1 MKQLVMIK
9 QVKRSSLLD
18 PNIRSVFMYG
28 SFIKGEGDKY
38 SDIEFYIFLTDTN
51 KFDEKHWVSRLGNV
65 DLFFKNEFGTKVAIY
80 DDLIRAE
87 FHFLDVKEV
96 GIIKSWEGLISFE
109 HKDKMIQVDKD
120 GLLQNTL
127 DSISIISPTRNSKES
142 IEWLAQSLVNSLVY
156 TSHLIGRKEWAHAHM
171 TFSYIQKFTLW
182 LMRLESLA
190 FDHWESP
197 SKSLEKDIPKMM
209 YEKYKKVCP
218 ALDPNAIATSFR
230 SSVDIAGELFL
241 SLEVNQEII
250 LTLEKVRKG
259 LGN

>member
-1 MKQLVMIK
+1 MRQLAMIS
-9 QVKRSSLLD
+9 QVKESSLLD

-38 SDIEFYIFLTDTN
+38 SDIEFYIFLTDTK
-51 KFDEKHWVSRLGNV
+51 KFDEKHWVSQLGKV
-65 DLFFKNEFGTKVAIY
+65 DLFFQNEFGTKVAIY

-87 FHFLDVKEV
+87 FHFLDVKEI
-96 GIIKSWEGLISFE
+96 GIIKSWEGLVSFE

-120 GLLQNTL
+120 GLLKNVL
-127 DSISIISPTRNSKES
+127 DSISVISPARNSRES

-182 LMRLESLA
+182 LMRVEALA

-197 SKSLEKDIPKMM
+197 SKSIEKDIPKMM
-209 YEKYKKVCP
+209 YEKYVKICP
-218 ALDPNAIATSFR
+218 PLDPNAITTSFR
-230 SSVDIAGELFL
+230 DSVEIADELL
-241 SLEVNQEII
+241 SILKVNHEIALI
-250 LTLEKVRKG
+250 LEKVRKG
-259 LGN
+259 IGD

>member
-1 MKQLVMIK
+1 MRQLAMIS
-9 QVKRSSLLD
+9 QVKESSLLD

-38 SDIEFYIFLTDTN
+38 SDIEFYIFLTDTEN
-51 KFDEKHWVSRLGNV
+51 FDEKHWVAQLGKV

-87 FHFLDVKEV
+87 FHFLEVKEI
-96 GIIKSWEGLISFE
+96 GIIKNWEGLVSFE
-109 HKDKMIQVDKD
+109 HKEKMIQVDKD
-120 GLLQNTL
+120 GLLKSTL
-127 DSISIISPTRNSKES
+127 DSISVISPTRNSKES

-182 LMRLESLA
+182 LMRAQALV

-197 SKSLEKDIPKMM
+197 SKSIEKDIPKKM
-209 YEKYKKVCP
+209 YEKYEKVCP
-218 ALDPNAIATSFR
+218 ALDPEAVTASFR
-230 SSVDIAGELFL
+230 SSVEIAGELFL
-241 SLEVNQEII
+241 NLEVNQEIT
-250 LTLEKVRKG
+250 LMLEKIRRRIDY
-259 LGN
+259 

>member
-1 MKQLVMIK
+1 MIS
-9 QVKRSSLLD
+9 QVKEFSLLD

-38 SDIEFYIFLTDTN
+38 SDIEFYIFLTDT
-51 KFDEKHWVSRLGNV
+51 KIFDEKFWVAQLGKV
-65 DLFFKNEFGTKVAIY
+65 DLFFENEFGTKVAIY

-96 GIIKSWEGLISFE
+96 EIIKNWEGLVSFV
-109 HKDKMIQVDKD
+109 HKDKMVQVDKD
-120 GLLQNTL
+120 GLLKNTL
-127 DSISIISPTRNSKES
+127 DSISVISPTRNSKES

-156 TSHLIGRKEWAHAHM
+156 TSHLIGRNEWAHAHM

-182 LMRLESLA
+182 LMRVEALA

-197 SKSLEKDIPKMM
+197 SKSIEKDIPKMM
-209 YEKYKKVCP
+209 YEKYEKVCP
-218 ALDPNAIATSFR
+218 TLDPNALTTSFR
-230 SSVDIAGELFL
+230 NAVEIAGELFL
-241 SLEVNQEII
+241 SLEVNQKIT